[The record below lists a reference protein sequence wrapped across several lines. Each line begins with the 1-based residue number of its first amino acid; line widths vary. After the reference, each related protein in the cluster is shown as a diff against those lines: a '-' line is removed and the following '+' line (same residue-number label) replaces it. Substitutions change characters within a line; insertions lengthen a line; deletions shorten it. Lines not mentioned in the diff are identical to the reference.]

1 MCLWRDAMVTRDCR
15 FSVVLMH
22 TYKMLLAL
30 VIDRVEKKRCMASLS
45 QELPKGWD
53 PKSWLL
59 NVLDHSYLF
68 CCTVRRQTVHVNAVR
83 LCQSWQEVLLAGQ
96 VVHWQCSLAGG
107 QVLVVVDGEFCREF
121 PFDGGGPLE
130 LVVDLHAQ
138 APSSLLE
145 LGGDVGCPLCS
156 VGSELP
162 NLQQK
167 SGIKRRIMAPRISDI
182 VYPQEREES
191 AGLPKSC
198 RCHRHKFLMPD
209 SLFYWQQLKK
219 KCCTS
224 KS

>member
-1 MCLWRDAMVTRDCR
+1 MVAQDWS
-15 FSVVLMH
+15 FSVELMH

-30 VIDRVEKKRCMASLS
+30 VIDRVEKKWCMASLS

-59 NVLDHSYLF
+59 NVLDHGYLF
-68 CCTVRRQTVHVNAVR
+68 CCTVWRQTIHVNAVC

-107 QVLVVVDGEFCREF
+107 QVLVVVDSKFCREL

-130 LVVDLHAQ
+130 LVVDLHTQ
-138 APSSLLE
+138 APPSLLE
-145 LGGDVGCPLCS
+145 LGGDVGRPLCS

-162 NLQQK
+162 DLQQK
-167 SGIKRRIMAPRISDI
+167 SAIERKHYGTKDFRHCLSSGEQRECRGAKELSLPLAQISH
-182 VYPQEREES
+182 
-191 AGLPKSC
+191 AK
-198 RCHRHKFLMPD
+198 D